1 MYVSKKDR
9 EVIRQKFGG
18 KCAYTGTELL
28 DDWQIDHIEPV
39 VRNWIDGT
47 VCYQGNHK
55 LNNMIPAQR
64 IINHY
69 KHSQNLESFREFMM
83 YFHKRLARYPK
94 NPVVEKSVKRKAYVM
109 EVARFFDIT
118 PEKPF
123 SGKFYFENTME
134 VNKIYTEDCRETL
147 KRMPDKFFNCCI
159 TSPPYYGLRDYNHPD
174 QIGLEETVEEYV
186 QKLVEIFRLVRE
198 KMKDDGTLWL
208 NLGDSYAASG
218 RGGHGGSFQD
228 NYVGTR
234 ITKDNQRRK
243 PAKGYKRKDLIGI
256 PWMVAFA
263 LRADGWHLRQDI
275 IWHKPNPMPEAVTD
289 RCTKAH
295 EYIFLLS
302 KNERYYYDQ
311 GAIREPASNNTH
323 ERRARAKVGQKSNPD
338 ELKNGTRPPKAYRTP
353 SGWDTGEGDHSG
365 KIGRYPKIKNNP
377 SFDEAM
383 DKMPD
388 TRNKRSVWTVNS
400 EAFPEAHFATFPQ
413 ALIGPCVL
421 AGCPE
426 KGIIYDPFMGGGTTA
441 LVSLR
446 ANRQFVG
453 SEISSEYVEIS
464 MKRISAQ
471 LMQYKMF

>member
-39 VRNWIDGT
+39 VRSWIDGT

-55 LNNMIPAQR
+55 LDNMIPTQR

-186 QKLVEIFRLVRE
+186 QKLVEIFSLVRQ

-218 RGGHGGSFQD
+218 RGGHGKNFHED
-228 NYVGTR
+228 YIGTR
-234 ITKDNQRRK
+234 ISKNNHRRK
-243 PAKGYKRKDLIGI
+243 PAKGYKQKDLIGI

-263 LRADGWHLRQDI
+263 LRADGWYLRQDI
-275 IWHKPNPMPEAVTD
+275 IWNKRNPMPEAVKD
-289 RCTKAH
+289 RCTKSH
-295 EYIFLLS
+295 EYIFLMS
-302 KNERYYYDQ
+302 KKPKYYFDHE
-311 GAIREPASNNTH
+311 AIKEPASNNTH
-323 ERRARAKVGQKSNPD
+323 ARQARAKMGHKSNPD
-338 ELKNGTRPPKAYRTP
+338 DKKNGTRPPKAQEVP
-353 SGWDTGEGDHSG
+353 TG
-365 KIGRYPKIKNNP
+365 IIKNNE
-377 SFDEAM
+377 SFNLALRDIV
-383 DKMPD
+383 DK
-388 TRNKRSVWTVNS
+388 RNKRSVWTVGT
-400 EAFPEAHFATFPQ
+400 EAFPEAHFATYPQ
-413 ALIGPCVL
+413 ALIEPCVL